1 MTGVGIDALESTVAD
16 LVSGL
21 RADREVEQG
30 PVRDEV
36 FREKRTRRE
45 NAIKEENLGG
55 GVWRVRGTAVER
67 MVIKTDW
74 DNEEAIA
81 YLQHRFD
88 RMGLDDMLAKAGVK
102 SGDTVR
108 ILGYDLDYSQDDDD
122 AYAELREDEPQ
133 LVFDD
138 DWDDDVLTVGE
149 LSAACE
155 DLDES
160 DVDASFDGAS
170 SVEDDSDE
178 ASFAD
183 ASSSDTAEEE

>member
-1 MTGVGIDALESTVAD
+1 M
-16 LVSGL
+16 
-21 RADREVEQG
+21 
-30 PVRDEV
+30 
-36 FREKRTRRE
+36 
-45 NAIKEENLGG
+45 ENLGG

-108 ILGYDLDYSQDDDD
+108 ILGYDLDYSQDDVD

-133 LVFDD
+133 LVFDG

-149 LSAACE
+149 LSAGCE
-155 DLDES
+155 GLGELSAGCEGLGELDA
-160 DVDASFDGAS
+160 DASFDGAT

-178 ASFAD
+178 ASFVD
-183 ASSSDTAEEE
+183 APSSDAAEEE

>member
-1 MTGVGIDALESTVAD
+1 M
-16 LVSGL
+16 
-21 RADREVEQG
+21 
-30 PVRDEV
+30 
-36 FREKRTRRE
+36 
-45 NAIKEENLGG
+45 ENLGG

-108 ILGYDLDYSQDDDD
+108 ILGYDLDYSQDDVD

-133 LVFDD
+133 LVFDG

-149 LSAACE
+149 LSAGCE
-155 DLDES
+155 GLGELDAG
-160 DVDASFDGAS
+160 ASFDGAS